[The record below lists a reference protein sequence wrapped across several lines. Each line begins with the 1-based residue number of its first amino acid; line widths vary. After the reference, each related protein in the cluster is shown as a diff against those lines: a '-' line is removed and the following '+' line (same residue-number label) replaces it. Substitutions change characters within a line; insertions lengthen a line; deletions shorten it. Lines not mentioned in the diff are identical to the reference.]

1 MRTAGVTLF
10 ALALV
15 IALPSRCDMV
25 VVSVPCGSIPDQ
37 APQTGSGIFM
47 SGVQPA
53 VSGTVAAGNAV
64 TIILKGL
71 QHGWSGDLA
80 VTLSYID
87 PQGNTLR
94 SATLF
99 SRLGQTAA
107 RPSGSWATFGYPNT
121 TGDNYAFN
129 SDFPADLHATA
140 ASLGFAD
147 SIPGEQSG
155 VSSGFRFFTSDSPGV
170 RNDFSYAFAGLD
182 LASGVWRLTISD
194 LLDHKGQAGTITDF
208 GSLVG

>member
-1 MRTAGVTLF
+1 MRHGRGNR
-10 ALALV
+10 
-15 IALPSRCDMV
+15 PGWQYSR
-25 VVSVPCGSIPDQ
+25 SGSTTRLGNI
-37 APQTGSGIFM
+37 M

-155 VSSGFRFFTSDSPGV
+155 
-170 RNDFSYAFAGLD
+170 
-182 LASGVWRLTISD
+182 
-194 LLDHKGQAGTITDF
+194 
-208 GSLVG
+208 